1 MRFLLAILLTATVSF
16 LNAQTATYNKFQWQP
31 TATIHKIDKE
41 FEAAAAVYV
50 VDERINEY
58 INEKDGFFIYR
69 TTHRIIHINNDQG
82 IESFNRI
89 YLPFDEGIEMVD
101 VKARTV
107 LPSGKV
113 IEMDKSNIKDLKEEN
128 GQYKIF
134 ALEGLTKGCEV
145 EFYFTQ
151 KKMPSFF
158 GREVISSHMPCMKA
172 HFELV
177 APQHL
182 IFETKSY
189 NNLPAS
195 KDTVLN
201 EKRYLVIDDSKI
213 PDYDEEKYSMY
224 QANLKRVEYKLSYN
238 KANNGA
244 TRLFTWNELAQ
255 KVYKIYTGT
264 GEKENKRIREL
275 FDITGATGT
284 EMEKIV
290 LLENYMKK
298 NFIAKEDLPDDDADD
313 LARVIK
319 NKTAS
324 HKAICKLYAALFSQ
338 AGINFYIVLAGDRS
352 DYTLDKNFENW
363 NNTKNFL
370 FYFPSTKK
378 FLSPTEVEYRY
389 PWFPPTWAATNGLF
403 CISTTIGNF
412 TTAVGD
418 IKPIP
423 MEEVRHSFSNMDMR
437 LKFDKDEALIID
449 VKQTYG
455 GYLAPSYRAPF
466 VFLPADQQDQ
476 VLKEL
481 VKFGTNSE
489 NMLSHSLENKEM
501 DQADPYKPFVI
512 SASVKTTNLVEKAGE
527 KLIVKIGEVIGQQ
540 AELYNAKSRTTD
552 MDVTVPHHLYRT
564 IELTLPE
571 GYKIKNPT
579 DLNIS
584 EVYQEKDVETMG
596 FVSSYTLTGNV
607 LKITIKEEYNRVT
620 YPKGQYENFKKVI
633 NASADFNKIVL
644 ILEKG

>member
-1 MRFLLAILLTATVSF
+1 MRFLLAILLTTTVSF

-89 YLPFDEGIEMVD
+89 YLPFDEGIDMVD

-151 KKMPSFF
+151 KRTPSFF
-158 GREVISSHMPCMKA
+158 GREIISSRMPCMKA
-172 HFELV
+172 HFELI

-213 PDYDEEKYSMY
+213 PDNDEEKYSMY
-224 QANLKRVEYKLSYN
+224 QANLKRVDYKLSYN
-238 KANNGA
+238 KANNA
-244 TRLFTWNELAQ
+244 TTRLFTWNELAQ
-255 KVYKIYTGT
+255 KVYKIYTET

-275 FDITGATGT
+275 FEIIGATGT
-284 EMEKIV
+284 EAQKIV
-290 LLENYMKK
+290 LLESYMKK

-363 NNTKNFL
+363 NSTKNFL

-378 FLSPTEVEYRY
+378 FLAPTEVEYRY
-389 PWFPPTWAATNGLF
+389 PWFPPTWGATNGLF

-423 MEEVRHSFSNMDMR
+423 LEESRYSFSNMDMR

-455 GYLAPSYRAPF
+455 GYLAPNYRVPF
-466 VFLPADQQDQ
+466 VFLPADQQGQ

-481 VKFGTNSE
+481 IKFGTNSE
-489 NMLSHSLENKEM
+489 NILSHSFENKEM
-501 DQADPYKPFVI
+501 DQPDPYKPFVI

-540 AELYNAKSRTTD
+540 AELYNAKSRATD
-552 MDVTVPHHLYRT
+552 MDVTVPHHLYRE
-564 IELTLPE
+564 IELTLPD

-579 DLNIS
+579 DLNIN
-584 EVYQEKDVETMG
+584 EVYQEKDMETMG

-607 LKITIKEEYNRVT
+607 LKVTIKEEYNRVM
-620 YPKGQYENFKKVI
+620 YPKDQYENFKKVI

-644 ILEKG
+644 ILEKS